1 MHTIILITGVHTHGD
16 DVHFSD
22 KTVMYCRECKQEVET
37 YTLADDEA
45 IEQIDL
51 SCAINAHTEAQDAL
65 ATEEPAPADPADPVA
80 DMVDVGYHAEEE
92 NVYITFNK
100 SKMLRLPVEM
110 VEILEEDELDAF
122 LEALAGLYHSGV
134 VAGRE
139 DRA

>member
-22 KTVMYCRECKQEVET
+22 KTIMYCRECKQEVDT
-37 YTLADDEA
+37 YTLGDGEA

-51 SCAINAHTEAQDAL
+51 SRAINAHTEAQDAL
-65 ATEEPAPADPADPVA
+65 AKTEGTGPAPADPVVDL
-80 DMVDVGYHAEEE
+80 VDVKYYPEGE

-100 SKMLRLPVEM
+100 NKMLRLPVEM
-110 VEILEEDELDAF
+110 VEILEGDELEDF
-122 LEALAGLYHSGV
+122 LGALAGLYHSGV